1 MKVSCI
7 TIKGAHSAAL
17 LIPPQLVPRKMA
29 LPLLRGR
36 NHTSVHTETRKQRGV
51 DVHIVLHGLDPQLI
65 CAARS
70 PLQSAVPPQCA
81 LSGKYTLTKTRRELT

>member
-17 LIPPQLVPRKMA
+17 LIPHQLVPRKMA

-36 NHTSVHTETRKQRGV
+36 NHTSIHTETRKQRGV
-51 DVHIVLHGLDPQLI
+51 DVHIVLHGLDPH
-65 CAARS
+65 
-70 PLQSAVPPQCA
+70 
-81 LSGKYTLTKTRRELT
+81 